1 MCHLKLPGCDPLNE
15 VPLPKGCPSLPP
27 IEDGIVTAAHRRA
40 ISTTSI
46 CKVDQEGNVISL
58 RTCHVVTWPQLFL
71 IGESH
76 HLTARDIF
84 LAGMFMEKLL
94 SCRQR
99 AWKGAERK
107 RVDPLLKKTGARHGR
122 RASGSLRGIM
132 AHVGCRIG
140 QITTNAVTVSLQSIE
155 DGSGPAQDMARDGG
169 HHGTGPAQIG
179 RRQARRNGN
188 SPRVLLQLAA
198 IGATMQQSAPK
209 GNHISSSWQPLA
221 LLHGSHWRYS
231 AAAHW

>member
-1 MCHLKLPGCDPLNE
+1 MAQRQLMCHLKLPGCDPLNE

-46 CKVDQEGNVISL
+46 CKVDQEGNVIAL
-58 RTCHVVTWPQLFL
+58 RTCQVVTWPQLFL

-107 RVDPLLKKTGARHGR
+107 IVDPLLKDHR
-122 RASGSLRGIM
+122 RAPRKKSLRQSERDYGTCWM
-132 AHVGCRIG
+132 QDANWADYNKCSHR
-140 QITTNAVTVSLQSIE
+140 VTSEHRGWEWSSPGYGTRWRSPWDWSSADWTE
-155 DGSGPAQDMARDGG
+155 TSKAQWEQ
-169 HHGTGPAQIG
+169 P
-179 RRQARRNGN
+179 
-188 SPRVLLQLAA
+188 
-198 IGATMQQSAPK
+198 QSAP
-209 GNHISSSWQPLA
+209 A
-221 LLHGSHWRYS
+221 AGSHWRYN
-231 AAAHW
+231 AAECSQRKSYK